1 MSVSPIRATGAKPG
15 YAPALGV
22 PGLAALLPGAP
33 LADALGGV
41 IDRARARARAWACWQ
56 AGGRAGAYGV
66 AVLGAVLPADRPEQL
81 VAGLLHA
88 LGESG

>member
-1 MSVSPIRATGAKPG
+1 MSVSPAKAR

-33 LADALGGV
+33 PAYALGGV
-41 IDRARARARAWACWQ
+41 PDPAGARACRQ
-56 AGGRAGAYGV
+56 AGAYGV
-66 AVLGAVLPADRPEQL
+66 AVLGAVIRADRPEQV